1 LSKFRPLFFAFLG
14 VFLIGGMLLAQ
25 APTGRIIGTV
35 LDDQGIPLPGVTI
48 EATSPKLM
56 GVSAVLTDESG
67 VYRIFA
73 LPPGVYQIKYTLQAF
88 NTIIRQGII
97 VTLEQTIRVDITM
110 TPGII
115 EEQITVLGRSPLIDV
130 KSTYKGM
137 VLSREM
143 FQMLPKGRNF
153 DTLVTAVPGVS
164 NEPWAGGISVDGASG
179 AENMYYI
186 DGTDITNMVLGTR
199 GQSAAFE
206 FVEEIQI
213 KASGYQAEY
222 GGALGGVVS
231 VITRSGGNEF
241 HGEILGYYSGP
252 SLTGTERNTLRQK
265 PEDVSQSEYVNYEHL
280 MGKERD
286 QRYEVGFSLGG
297 YILKDRLWFF
307 GSVLPV
313 FRNITRPVVFPGEID
328 ADEYTRK
335 WKYYN
340 FQGKITAQPF
350 GGLRLSASF
359 VNNFSKYKGDLAPR
373 TGGSPDT
380 DYSAFG
386 FSYPNWSAAA
396 SADVT
401 LGTNFLVSFR
411 GGYFHRN
418 QNKQL
423 VLAPTPWHRFQ
434 SETGTYPNTSNA
446 QFNTDAD
453 PTNDIPEAYIKP
465 AGWQPW
471 SRNSVYEY
479 KKLIRAKGYA
489 NADFNYFVNLGGEH
503 SWKAGVQWVRQKDD
517 VDRSNS
523 QPVVYLSWDM
533 DNILGGVNM
542 GRGTYG
548 YYSVRG
554 NDATGP
560 YGSFYNPVST
570 RWALYLQDSW
580 TPDFAGGK
588 LTINAGVRTEYE
600 YIPSYSQEEGFK
612 DVKPIEFKF
621 QDKLAPRIGF
631 IYDVFGDATTKIFG
645 SYGLYFDVF
654 KLYMASDA
662 YGGFLWSSAYYTLD
676 TYEWDT
682 IGVNNNYPG
691 TFMGVVN
698 WRPPSFDSTDPDL
711 KPMSQQEISFGVE
724 RQLVENLSA
733 SVRVVNKHLRYA
745 IEDVGVYIA
754 GYGESYYTTNPGY
767 GYSLHVGTGT
777 GKFDPSFPVT
787 PKAKREYWAVNFD
800 LDKRFS
806 NNWLGGFSYTW
817 SRLTGN
823 YAGLASS
830 DEYGRVGPNLERYFD
845 LWNLAY
851 TKDLEPQDGPL
862 NTDRT
867 HFFKFYGAYSLP
879 MGLTLGGV
887 VNAMSGTPI
896 TEEWIVGATG
906 YYPFNRGNLGRT
918 PFVWFVNVYAE
929 YNLNLGGRYRLQFN
943 LNIDNLLNVDTARRQ
958 WSRLTRGAVAVTN
971 DELIT
976 KQWDLPADYL
986 RDPRYGQSME
996 FYPPISAR
1004 IGVKFIF

>member
-1 LSKFRPLFFAFLG
+1 VSKFRPLFFTFLG
-14 VFLIGGMLLAQ
+14 VILIGGLLLAQ

-35 LDDQGIPLPGVTI
+35 IDDQGIRLPGVAI
-48 EATSPKLM
+48 EATSPKLI
-56 GVSAVLTDESG
+56 GVSVVLTDENG
-67 VYRIFA
+67 AYRIFA
-73 LPPGVYQIKYTLQAF
+73 LPPGIYEIKYTLQAF
-88 NTIIRQGII
+88 STVIRKDII
-97 VTLEQTIRVDITM
+97 VKLEQTITVDITM
-110 TPGII
+110 TPGLI
-115 EEQITVLGRSPLIDV
+115 EEQITVLGRSPLIDI
-130 KSTYKGM
+130 KSTHKGM
-137 VLSREM
+137 ILSREM

-164 NEPWAGGISVDGASG
+164 SEPWAGGISVDGASG

-222 GGALGGVVS
+222 GGALGGVIS
-231 VITRSGGNEF
+231 VITRSGGNKY
-241 HGEILGYYSGP
+241 HGEIIGYYSGP

-265 PEDVSQSEYVNYEHL
+265 PEDVSQAEYVNYEHT
-280 MGKERD
+280 MGKERE

-313 FRNITRPVVFPGEID
+313 FRNITRPVVFPGETD
-328 ADEYTRK
+328 AKESTRK

-359 VNNFSKYKGDLAPR
+359 VNNFSKYKGDLSPR
-373 TGGSPDT
+373 TGGNPDQ
-380 DYSAFG
+380 DYSVFG
-386 FSYPNWSAAA
+386 FSYPNWSTSA
-396 SADVT
+396 SADLT
-401 LGTNFLVSFR
+401 LGTNLLLNFR

-418 QNKQL
+418 QKDQL
-423 VLAPTPWHRFQ
+423 FTAPTPWWRFQ
-434 SETGTYPNTSNA
+434 SETGTYPLTSNA
-446 QFNTDAD
+446 TFT
-453 PTNDIPEAYIKP
+453 DIPPEYIRD

-471 SRNSVYEY
+471 PRSTVYEY
-479 KKLIRAKGYA
+479 KKNIRAKGYV
-489 NADFNYFVNLGGEH
+489 NADINYYVNLGGEH
-503 SWKAGVQWVRQKDD
+503 SWKAGIQWTRQIEN
-517 VDRSNS
+517 VDQSNS
-523 QPVVYLSWDM
+523 MPVVYLSWNM
-533 DNILGGVNM
+533 DNILGGENL

-554 NDATGP
+554 NDASGP
-560 YGSFYNPVST
+560 YGMNYNAVST
-570 RWALYLQDSW
+570 RWSLYIQDSW
-580 TPDFAGGK
+580 TPDFAKGK
-588 LTINAGVRTEYE
+588 LTLNAGVRTESE
-600 YIPSYSQEEGFK
+600 FIPSYSDVEGFE
-612 DVKPIEFKF
+612 DLKPIEFKF
-621 QDKLAPRIGF
+621 ADKLAPRIGF
-631 IYDVFGDATTKIFG
+631 TYDVFGDATTKVFG

-654 KLYMASDA
+654 KLYMAAHA
-662 YGGFLWSSAYYTLD
+662 YGGFKWSSAYYTLD
-676 TYEWDT
+676 DYEWDQ
-682 IGVNNNYPG
+682 IGVDGYYPG

-724 RQLVENLSA
+724 RKLKEDLSA
-733 SVRVVNKHLRYA
+733 SVRFVQKHLRYA

-754 GYGESYYTTNPGY
+754 GYGESYFTTNPGY

-823 YAGLASS
+823 YSGLASS

-862 NTDRT
+862 QTDRT

-918 PFVWFVNVYAE
+918 TFVWFANVYAE

-943 LNIDNLLNVDTARRQ
+943 LNIDNLLNVDTARRT

-971 DELIT
+971 DELIS
-976 KQWDLPADYL
+976 KQWDLPDDYL
-986 RDPRYGQSME
+986 RDPRYGMELE